1 MGQARKTNTDPSTWN
16 KPVVKKNVKRVATHG
31 KKKSWN
37 FPIWPPTAPGPQKSD
52 SSGPFHQKSARE
64 EVWGPKSDRFAAIWP
79 MYAIVT
85 PARVW
90 NLAALGPG
98 RPVSV
103 STRARRAKRAGFSPF
118 AIARTAIST
127 STSPNKYKKR
137 WAMSGVPEAET
148 AKKQPKQSK
157 HRFQN

>member
-1 MGQARKTNTDPSTWN
+1 
-16 KPVVKKNVKRVATHG
+16 
-31 KKKSWN
+31 
-37 FPIWPPTAPGPQKSD
+37 
-52 SSGPFHQKSARE
+52 
-64 EVWGPKSDRFAAIWP
+64 

-137 WAMSGVPEAET
+137 WAMSGAPEAET
-148 AKKQPKQSK
+148 AKKAAKTEQTQIPELTEFSYLWCRFEFVLVHRWYNLVVAPSLGKLGHTWAKPKNDRKFVLQ
-157 HRFQN
+157 